1 MYSTESSRINLYE
14 LCSICIKLSAV
25 FDPLIVCVSNFKITL
40 FIYFCAMTPDFFSDG
55 ICFVILICSGIL
67 IIVLMFLVKT
77 SKDVTQRVLW
87 TSGHV

>member
-1 MYSTESSRINLYE
+1 
-14 LCSICIKLSAV
+14 
-25 FDPLIVCVSNFKITL
+25 
-40 FIYFCAMTPDFFSDG
+40 MTPDFFSDG

-87 TSGHV
+87 TLGHV